1 MRPFLRLPT
10 LADYE
15 AITTWI
21 PDAVACSRW
30 AGPLLRFPFT
40 AQELPEL
47 LLVPESL
54 SFCMANSNGLPIGFG
69 QFWPRS
75 EHTVHLGRILVSPT
89 SRGNGFGK
97 ILCTLLIS
105 EALKAT
111 NAERITLRVYRD
123 NAKALAIYSSL
134 GFLIDASE
142 NDKDVILM
150 LATTQ
155 QLRL

>member
-1 MRPFLRLPT
+1 MPT
-10 LADYE
+10 VADYE

-21 PDAVACSRW
+21 PDAVVCSRW

-47 LLVPESL
+47 LLVPESH
-54 SFCMANSNGLPIGFG
+54 SFCMVNSSGIPIGFG
-69 QFWPRS
+69 RFWPRS
-75 EHTVHLGRILVSPT
+75 EHTAHLGRILVAPA
-89 SRGNGFGK
+89 SRGNGYGTL
-97 ILCTLLIS
+97 LCKLLIS
-105 EALKAT
+105 EAVKT
-111 NAERITLRVYRD
+111 TDAERITLRVYRD

>member
-1 MRPFLRLPT
+1 MHPFLRLPT
-10 LADYE
+10 VTDYE
-15 AITTWI
+15 SITTWI

-40 AQELPEL
+40 AQELPTL
-47 LLVPESL
+47 LQAPESQ
-54 SFCMANSNGLPIGFG
+54 SFCMTDSSGLPLGFG

-123 NAKALAIYSSL
+123 NAKGLAIYSNL
-134 GFLIDASE
+134 GFLNDESE
-142 NDKDVILM
+142 NDKDVMLM